1 LGLAGELLLIG
12 LFVILIVRI
21 IYIGQAAL
29 KRGLWFGGFAAWGI
43 GLIIAFQAIINIGV
57 NIGLLPTKGLTL
69 PLISYGGSSLWV
81 SCAAMGVILRIAYEI
96 QTADISPPK
105 KSLRMRP

>member
-1 LGLAGELLLIG
+1 
-12 LFVILIVRI
+12 
-21 IYIGQAAL
+21 
-29 KRGLWFGGFAAWGI
+29 
-43 GLIIAFQAIINIGV
+43 
-57 NIGLLPTKGLTL
+57 L